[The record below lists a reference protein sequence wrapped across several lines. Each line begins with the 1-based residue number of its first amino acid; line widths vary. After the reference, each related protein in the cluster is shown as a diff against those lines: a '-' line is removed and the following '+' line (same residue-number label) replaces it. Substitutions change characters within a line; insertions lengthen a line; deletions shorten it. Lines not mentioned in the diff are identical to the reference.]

1 MKYLIRDYIY
11 GWRLENFKE
20 IYKNGTLAGMM
31 FLYAFVIN
39 VTATGNI
46 IMLGYYVP
54 VAIVYLSIF
63 IHPVSLRK
71 MYYVC
76 PLTPDEREKLVR
88 DSYIFRIVMHMLIL
102 TFGNIFIMT
111 VTKFSMPVFIYVTIN
126 ALITSTILPYGNKDG
141 LSAYVIALLVIC
153 VVTNS
158 WQFDIL
164 QRASYN
170 PIIEQRLLYAIMVFV
185 EFTICI
191 GYAKQVK
198 RKIKS
203 AAVYEEVVL

>member
-11 GWRLENFKE
+11 GWRWENFKE
-20 IYKNGTLAGMM
+20 IYKNGKLAGIM

-39 VTATGNI
+39 VTANGKI

-76 PLTPDEREKLVR
+76 PLTSDEREKLVR
-88 DSYIFRIVMHMLIL
+88 DSYIFRIVLHMLIL
-102 TFGNIFIMT
+102 TFGNIFVMT
-111 VTKFSMPVFIYVTIN
+111 VTRFSMPAFIYVTIN
-126 ALITSTILPYGNKDG
+126 AFITSTMMPYGNKDG

-164 QRASYN
+164 QRTSYD
-170 PIIEQRLLYAIMVFV
+170 PVIEQRFLYAIMVLV

-191 GYAKQVK
+191 GYARKVR

>member
-11 GWRLENFKE
+11 GWRWENFKE
-20 IYKNGTLAGMM
+20 IYRNGKLAGIM

-39 VTATGNI
+39 VTANGKI

-76 PLTPDEREKLVR
+76 PLTHHEREKLVR
-88 DSYIFRIVMHMLIL
+88 DSYIFRIVLHMLIL
-102 TFGNIFIMT
+102 TFGNIFVMT
-111 VTKFSMPVFIYVTIN
+111 ITRFRVPVFIYVTIN
-126 ALITSTILPYGNKDG
+126 ALITSTLLPYGNKDG
-141 LSAYVIALLVIC
+141 LSAYVIALLVLC

-164 QRASYN
+164 QRASYD
-170 PIIEQRLLYAIMVFV
+170 PVIEQRLLYAIMVLV

-191 GYAKQVK
+191 GYARQVR
-198 RKIKS
+198 RKIES

>member
-20 IYKNGTLAGMM
+20 IYKNGKLAGMM
-31 FLYAFVIN
+31 FLYVFIIN
-39 VTATGNI
+39 VTAAGNI
-46 IMLGYYVP
+46 TMLGYYVP

-88 DSYIFRIVMHMLIL
+88 DSYIFRIVLHMLIL

-111 VTKFSMPVFIYVTIN
+111 VTRFSIPVFIYVTIN

-141 LSAYVIALLVIC
+141 LSAYVIALFVIC

-164 QRASYN
+164 MSSFT
-170 PIIEQRLLYAIMVFV
+170 PIIEERFLYSIMVLI
-185 EFTICI
+185 EFPVCI
-191 GYAKQVK
+191 GYARQVK
-198 RKIKS
+198 RKLKS

>member
-11 GWRLENFKE
+11 GWRWENFKE
-20 IYKNGTLAGMM
+20 IYKNGKLAGMM

-46 IMLGYYVP
+46 TMLGYYVA

-76 PLTPDEREKLVR
+76 PLTPHEREKLVR

-111 VTKFSMPVFIYVTIN
+111 VTRFSMPVFIYVTIN

-170 PIIEQRLLYAIMVFV
+170 PVIEQRLLYAIMVFV
-185 EFTICI
+185 EFTIYI
-191 GYAKQVK
+191 GYARQVR

>member
-11 GWRLENFKE
+11 GWRWENFKE
-20 IYKNGTLAGMM
+20 IYRNGKLAGMM

-46 IMLGYYVP
+46 TMLGYYVP

-76 PLTPDEREKLVR
+76 PFTPDEREKLVR
-88 DSYIFRIVMHMLIL
+88 DSYIFRIVLHMLIL
-102 TFGNIFIMT
+102 TMGNVFIMT
-111 VTKFSMPVFIYVTIN
+111 ITRFSVPVFIYVTIN
-126 ALITSTILPYGNKDG
+126 ALITSTMMPYGNKDG

-164 QRASYN
+164 QRASYD
-170 PIIEQRLLYAIMVFV
+170 PVIEQRLLYAIMVLV

-191 GYAKQVK
+191 GYARQVR

>member
-1 MKYLIRDYIY
+1 
-11 GWRLENFKE
+11 
-20 IYKNGTLAGMM
+20 MM
-31 FLYAFVIN
+31 FLYVFIIN
-39 VTATGNI
+39 VTAAGNI
-46 IMLGYYVP
+46 TMLGYYVP

-76 PLTPDEREKLVR
+76 PLTPGEREKLVR
-88 DSYIFRIVMHMLIL
+88 DSYIFRIVLHMLIL

-111 VTKFSMPVFIYVTIN
+111 VTRFSIPVFIYVTIN

-141 LSAYVIALLVIC
+141 LSAYVIALFVIC

-164 QRASYN
+164 QSASYN
-170 PIIEQRLLYAIMVFV
+170 PVIEQRLLYAIMVFV

-191 GYAKQVK
+191 GYARQVK
-198 RKIKS
+198 RKLKS

>member
-11 GWRLENFKE
+11 GWRWENFKE
-20 IYKNGTLAGMM
+20 IYKNGKLAGMM

-46 IMLGYYVP
+46 TLLGYYVP

-76 PLTPDEREKLVR
+76 PLTPHEREKLVR

-111 VTKFSMPVFIYVTIN
+111 VTRFSMPVFIYVTIN

-170 PIIEQRLLYAIMVFV
+170 PVIEQRLLYAIMVFV

-191 GYAKQVK
+191 GYVRQVR

>member
-11 GWRLENFKE
+11 GWRWENFKE
-20 IYKNGTLAGMM
+20 IYKNGKLAGMM

-39 VTATGNI
+39 VTANGKI

-88 DSYIFRIVMHMLIL
+88 NSYIFRIVLHMLIL

-111 VTKFSMPVFIYVTIN
+111 VTRFSMPVFIYVTIN
-126 ALITSTILPYGNKDG
+126 ALITSTLLPYGNKDG

-170 PIIEQRLLYAIMVFV
+170 PVIEQRILYAIMVLV

-191 GYAKQVK
+191 GYARQVR

>member
-11 GWRLENFKE
+11 GWRWENFKE
-20 IYKNGTLAGMM
+20 IYKNGKLAGMM

-46 IMLGYYVP
+46 TLLGYYVP

-71 MYYVC
+71 MYYIC
-76 PLTPDEREKLVR
+76 PLTPHEREKLVR
-88 DSYIFRIVMHMLIL
+88 DSYIFRIVLHMLIL
-102 TFGNIFIMT
+102 TLGNIFVMSIT
-111 VTKFSMPVFIYVTIN
+111 RFSVPVFIYVTIN

-141 LSAYVIALLVIC
+141 LSAYVIALLVLC
-153 VVTNS
+153 VATNS

-164 QRASYN
+164 QRASYD
-170 PIIEQRLLYAIMVFV
+170 PVIEQRILYAIMVLV

-191 GYAKQVK
+191 GYARQVR

>member
-20 IYKNGTLAGMM
+20 IYKNGKLAGMM
-31 FLYAFVIN
+31 FLYVFIIN
-39 VTATGNI
+39 VTAAGNI
-46 IMLGYYVP
+46 TMLGYYVP

-88 DSYIFRIVMHMLIL
+88 DSYIFRIVLHMLIL

-111 VTKFSMPVFIYVTIN
+111 VTRFSIPVFIYVTIN

-141 LSAYVIALLVIC
+141 LSAYVIALFVIC

-164 QRASYN
+164 MSSFT
-170 PIIEQRLLYAIMVFV
+170 PIIEERFLYSIMVLI
-185 EFTICI
+185 EFPVCI
-191 GYAKQVK
+191 GYARQVK
-198 RKIKS
+198 RKLKS
-203 AAVYEEVVL
+203 AAIYEEVVL

>member
-20 IYKNGTLAGMM
+20 IYKNGKLAGMM
-31 FLYAFVIN
+31 FLYVFIIN
-39 VTATGNI
+39 VTAASNI
-46 IMLGYYVP
+46 TMLGYYVP

-88 DSYIFRIVMHMLIL
+88 DSYIFRIVLHMLIL

-111 VTKFSMPVFIYVTIN
+111 VTRFSIPVFIYVTIN

-141 LSAYVIALLVIC
+141 LSAYVIALFVIC

-164 QRASYN
+164 MSSFT
-170 PIIEQRLLYAIMVFV
+170 PIIEERFLYSIMVLI
-185 EFTICI
+185 EFPVCI
-191 GYAKQVK
+191 GYARQVK
-198 RKIKS
+198 RKLKS